1 MAEEIN
7 KKIAIDVQ
15 INNEGQKQVD
25 QYKASFDSLR
35 TTIGNL
41 GKPLTDLSKNIQAL
55 NSDLEKFAASNEK
68 TADKIA
74 AALKKTSAQQAN
86 SNKKLKTSL
95 TEAQTM
101 KEQALVDQ
109 LKLQNSYYGELGE
122 NEIQQYSL
130 QKKRLDDLLKNKSI
144 SQELYNTE
152 AQQLLKGHYDN
163 LLQISNQYLKD
174 GPRLDAVSIMSI
186 DIPQMGDALIKQVQI
201 ALPKVKKEAKGF
213 FKPLSDGLKKAFT
226 NVLGYYKKATKSQA
240 KTTAD
245 IAKSTEN
252 KISDDAIAA
261 AKTTNATVAANDKAA
276 MV

>member
-109 LKLQNSYYGELGE
+109 
-122 NEIQQYSL
+122 
-130 QKKRLDDLLKNKSI
+130 
-144 SQELYNTE
+144 
-152 AQQLLKGHYDN
+152 
-163 LLQISNQYLKD
+163 
-174 GPRLDAVSIMSI
+174 
-186 DIPQMGDALIKQVQI
+186 
-201 ALPKVKKEAKGF
+201 
-213 FKPLSDGLKKAFT
+213 
-226 NVLGYYKKATKSQA
+226 
-240 KTTAD
+240 
-245 IAKSTEN
+245 
-252 KISDDAIAA
+252 
-261 AKTTNATVAANDKAA
+261 
-276 MV
+276 